1 MAHLLHID
9 SSVQG
14 DLSVSRRL
22 AARAAERWR
31 ATHPGGTVAYRD
43 FAVDP
48 IPHLDAATGTARL
61 VQPDQRTPAQHSCA
75 ESVCPAPVLAASVN
89 AHRGSSVRSRVLCAS
104 NSSTSVHRYS
114 TLWPTFMNVGLV
126 PR

>member
-22 AARAAERWR
+22 TARAAERWR
-31 ATHPGGTVAYRD
+31 ATHPGGTVTYRD

-48 IPHLDAATGTARL
+48 IPHLDGATGTARL
-61 VQPDQRTPAQHSCA
+61 VQSDQRTPAQD
-75 ESVCPAPVLAASVN
+75 ESFA
-89 AHRGSSVRSRVLCAS
+89 RSDP
-104 NSSTSVHRYS
+104 STSS
-114 TLWPTFMNVGLV
+114 NGASPTKSP
-126 PR
+126 PRNARSGP